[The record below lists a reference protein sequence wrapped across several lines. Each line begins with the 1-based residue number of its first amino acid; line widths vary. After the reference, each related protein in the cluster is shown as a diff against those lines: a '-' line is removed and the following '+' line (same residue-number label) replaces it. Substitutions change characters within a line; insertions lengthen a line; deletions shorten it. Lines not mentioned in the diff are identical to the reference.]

1 MSRPEVELAGT
12 VRSRFVPGR
21 EIELRGTPSDLASIA
36 EHPYSGD
43 MNDLLGKVRALSDA
57 ATYGRGVER
66 VEVRE
71 THMSWVFLA
80 GSRVYKL
87 KKPVVRPHL
96 DFGTIERRRHF
107 CEEEVR
113 LNRRLAEPTYL
124 GVVPLCQGT
133 NAGYRLGGAGRTVD
147 WLVEMRRLPRE
158 EMLDERIARQ
168 QVEPGEVERLGDRL
182 ASFYAGLCAEAAGGV
197 CPDRLRRELARDAG
211 LLSMPA
217 LGVAE
222 RAAPVLEA
230 AAAALD
236 RCLPMIEVRVRNGC
250 IVEGHGDLRP
260 EHICLVEPLQIID
273 CLEFD
278 RDFRLVDP
286 YDEVRYLGLECAV
299 LGAAWIGPILLD
311 RLAAG
316 LGNPP
321 PPVLLALYA
330 GLRALTRARLCL
342 AHLLE
347 TPVRLPEKWQPLA
360 LAYLD
365 EAERALLSPRAP

>member
-1 MSRPEVELAGT
+1 VHRREV
-12 VRSRFVPGR
+12 
-21 EIELRGTPSDLASIA
+21 ELRGTPSDLASIA
-36 EHPYSGD
+36 EHPYSER
-43 MNDLLGKVRALSDA
+43 MNDLVGKVRALSDA
-57 ATYGRGVER
+57 ATYGRGIGH

-124 GVVPLCQGT
+124 GVVPLCQGA
-133 NAGYRLGGAGRTVD
+133 NASYRLGGAGRTVD

-168 QVEPGEVERLGDRL
+168 RVAPAEVERLGDRL
-182 ASFYAGLCAEAAGGV
+182 AAFYAGLSGEAAGGV
-197 CPDRLRRELARDAG
+197 CAGRLRRELAHDAS
-211 LLSMPA
+211 LLSLPA
-217 LGVAE
+217 LGVAG
-222 RAAPVLEA
+222 RTAPVLEA
-230 AAAALD
+230 ATAALE
-236 RCLPMIEVRVRNGC
+236 RCLPMIEVRVRSGR

-311 RLAAG
+311 RLVAG
-316 LGNPP
+316 LGDPP
-321 PPVLLALYA
+321 PPALLSLYA

-347 TPVRLPEKWQPLA
+347 TPVRLPGKWQPLA
-360 LAYLD
+360 SRYLE

>member
-1 MSRPEVELAGT
+1 MDDVA
-12 VRSRFVPGR
+12 
-21 EIELRGTPSDLASIA
+21 
-36 EHPYSGD
+36 
-43 MNDLLGKVRALSDA
+43 GKVRALSNPT
-57 ATYGRGVER
+57 TYGRGIEHVEAHQ
-66 VEVRE
+66 

-87 KKPVVRPHL
+87 KKPIVRPHL

-113 LNRRLAEPTYL
+113 LNRRLAAPTYL
-124 GVVPLCQGT
+124 GVVPLCRD
-133 NAGYRLGGAGRTVD
+133 ADARYRLGGPGQIVD
-147 WLVEMRRLPRE
+147 WLVEMQRLPRE
-158 EMLDERIARQ
+158 AMLDERIARRR
-168 QVEPGEVERLGDRL
+168 VAPADVERLGDRL
-182 ASFYAGLCAEAAGGV
+182 AAFYAGLSAEAAGGV
-197 CPDRLRRELARDAG
+197 CADRQSRELARDADM
-211 LLSMPA
+211 LAVPA

-222 RAAPVLEA
+222 QAAPVLEA
-230 AAAALD
+230 AAAALE
-236 RCLPMIEVRVRNGC
+236 RCLPMLEMRGRGGR

-260 EHICLVEPLQIID
+260 EHVCLVEPLQIID

-311 RLAAG
+311 RLRAR
-316 LGNPP
+316 LGDPP
-321 PPVLLALYA
+321 PPELLSLYA

-347 TPVRLPEKWQPLA
+347 TPVRLPEKWRPLA
-360 LAYLD
+360 LSYLA
-365 EAERALLSPRAP
+365 EAEQALLNPRAP